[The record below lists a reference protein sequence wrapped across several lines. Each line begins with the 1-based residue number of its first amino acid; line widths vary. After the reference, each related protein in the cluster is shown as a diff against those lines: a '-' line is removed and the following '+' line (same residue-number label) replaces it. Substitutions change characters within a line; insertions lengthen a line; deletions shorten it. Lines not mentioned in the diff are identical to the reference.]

1 MNSLDESLSAK
12 LGKIILYLSISITPF
27 TSIFLVWCEFSQPA
41 YFLFKENSIKFE
53 TDQSF
58 SIELTKDWV
67 PLHNLPLGAEQALV
81 EIEDTRFYSH
91 KGYSPFD
98 IHSAI
103 VQNFIFQKKLRGAS
117 TITQQLAR
125 TLFLNREKTIKRKIQ
140 EIRIAVAL
148 ERTMHKREILEYYLN
163 TVYWGKGFNGIY
175 FAARYHY
182 HKPAEELS
190 VTEFLDLVQKL
201 KRPDAR

>member
-1 MNSLDESLSAK
+1 MISPDPLSTK
-12 LGKIILYLSISITPF
+12 LGKYFLYVTVAITPLLSILLLWIDFYEPS
-27 TSIFLVWCEFSQPA
+27 
-41 YFLFKENSIKFE
+41 YFLFKENSIKLE
-53 TDQSF
+53 SEQTY

-67 PLHNLPLGAEQALV
+67 PIHSLPSGAEDVLIEV
-81 EIEDTRFYSH
+81 EDTRYYSH

-103 VQNFIFQKKLRGAS
+103 VQNFVFRKKLRGAS

-125 TLFLNREKTIKRKIQ
+125 TLFLNRERTIKRKIQ

-148 ERTMHKREILEYYLN
+148 ERSMNKKEILEYYLN

-175 FAARYHY
+175 FASRYHY

-190 VTEFLDLVQKL
+190 IHEFKDLVHKL

>member
-1 MNSLDESLSAK
+1 MNSHDSFSIR
-12 LGKIILYLSISITPF
+12 LGKYFLYGGVVVTPLLSILLLWVDFYEPS
-27 TSIFLVWCEFSQPA
+27 
-41 YFLFKENSIKFE
+41 YFLFKENSIKLE
-53 TDQSF
+53 SEQIY

-67 PLHNLPLGAEQALV
+67 SLHSLPPGAEDALIEV
-81 EIEDTRFYSH
+81 EDTRFYSH

-125 TLFLNREKTIKRKIQ
+125 TLFLNRERTIKRKIQ

-148 ERTMHKREILEYYLN
+148 ERSLNKKEILEYYLN
-163 TVYWGKGFNGIY
+163 TVYWGRGFNGIY
-175 FAARYHY
+175 FASRYHF

-190 VTEFLDLVQKL
+190 INEFMDLVQKL